1 MTLTPDPDSQP
12 EFYSGIPTKRL
23 LAWVVDAI
31 LILVASLVVLPFTAF
46 TALFYF
52 PLLLLI
58 IGFAY
63 RFITLSKGSA
73 TLGMRL
79 MGMELRT
86 SQDDKFDTATAFAH
100 TLGYTLS
107 VGMMPLQLISVVL
120 MGTTARNQ
128 GLSDL
133 VLGTTPLNRRSE
145 N

>member
-73 TLGMRL
+73 TLGMRV

-86 SQDDKFDTATAFAH
+86 SQDQKFDTATAFTH

>member
-12 EFYSGIPTKRL
+12 DFYSGIPTKRL

-86 SQDDKFDTATAFAH
+86 SQDQKFDTATAFTH